1 MYDLR
6 NLFTQLF
13 YLFIYLFIVKAAITF
28 QQGAVL
34 LKRVLLSLN
43 QITGIVMR
51 AAKRVQINVALE
63 PVDTL
68 P

>member
-28 QQGAVL
+28 QQGSVL